1 MVVGFLV
8 GTGDTLFGMTRPT
21 EQERVIHETNRS
33 SVVPIMAGTGVAF
46 FLYLAL
52 LVITFA
58 VKTKANLVGISF
70 LVLGAIAVGIT
81 FFWGIIPFALLLP
94 AAIFAIRH
102 KPRSVAT
109 I

>member
-8 GTGDTLFGMTRPT
+8 GTTDTLVSMSSPT
-21 EQERVIHETNRS
+21 KQERVIHETTRS
-33 SVVPIMAGTGVAF
+33 SVTPFMAGTGIAF

-52 LVITFA
+52 LVITFV
-58 VKTKANLVGISF
+58 VKTKTKLLGILY

-94 AAIFAIRH
+94 AAIVAIRR

-109 I
+109 V